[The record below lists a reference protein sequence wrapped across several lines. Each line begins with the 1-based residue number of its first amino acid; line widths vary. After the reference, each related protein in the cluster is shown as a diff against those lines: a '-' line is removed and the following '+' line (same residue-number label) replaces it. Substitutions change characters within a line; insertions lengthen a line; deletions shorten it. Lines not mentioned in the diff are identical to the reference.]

1 MAERRPGPP
10 KRLRAVSGRE
20 AGGVEGG
27 AEEPAARG
35 PGSGPEGRGVEA
47 PEAGLEVPALAD
59 AAAEAGA
66 EAGAEGAAARGSPP
80 GGALEAAPVLPA
92 GGRPGGPAATP
103 AWRTDAGGSMGRAP
117 RARGSRG
124 VVDLCVGQR
133 EDGEAFLCWLRDA
146 CELRGLSCE
155 VAHTGVVEDLRR
167 ELCAGRLRVRVLLD
181 LTAAWGQEDDPY
193 VRLCYAV
200 KDCGGRVI
208 DDPDAAAL
216 ADHKAAT
223 HHRLE
228 RAGLPVPPT
237 VVLRRWM
244 ADRSLTAEERQVLGD
259 AVVIK
264 PARGWGWR
272 GVVLGAP
279 PEREAI
285 ARARDHDR
293 SDDYLVQRQITY
305 PWLEDDEGRE
315 RPAWW
320 RVFYLFGEIV
330 PCWWSPETSEYRHL
344 SLREMSSHQ
353 LLPLARLS
361 AEVARLTGMDF
372 FSTEICLADEPA
384 VPGTPYQA
392 GGRPFFLIDY
402 VNDQC
407 DLRVQSRHKAAP
419 PDAVVR
425 HFAERFAELVWRDRH
440 GLPLDHDRTLWLRRA
455 ADGDPSL

>member
-1 MAERRPGPP
+1 MEERRSGLPG
-10 KRLRAVSGRE
+10 RLRAVSARE
-20 AGGVEGG
+20 TGDAAGG
-27 AEEPAARG
+27 AEEPEARSAAPAPEG
-35 PGSGPEGRGVEA
+35 PGAGVA
-47 PEAGLEVPALAD
+47 AAAVEVPALAD
-59 AAAEAGA
+59 AVAEAGPGS
-66 EAGAEGAAARGSPP
+66 AGPP
-80 GGALEAAPVLPA
+80 AGGALDVVSVVATGGRLDGVEGDPARRTLA
-92 GGRPGGPAATP
+92 GGAMGG
-103 AWRTDAGGSMGRAP
+103 AP
-117 RARGSRG
+117 RVRRSRE

-133 EDGEAFLCWLRDA
+133 ADGEAFLGWLRDA
-146 CELRGLSCE
+146 CALRGLSCE
-155 VAHTGVVEDLRR
+155 VAHADVVEDLRR
-167 ELCAGRLRVRVLLD
+167 ELCDGRLRVRVLLD
-181 LTAAWGQEDDPY
+181 LTAAWGQEEDPY
-193 VRLCYAV
+193 VQLCYAV

-244 ADRSLTAEERQVLGD
+244 PDRSLTAEERQILGD
-259 AVVIK
+259 RVVIK

-279 PEREAI
+279 PERDAI

-293 SDDYLVQRQITY
+293 TDDYLIQRQIRY
-305 PWLEDDEGRE
+305 AWLEDDEGRE

-330 PCWWSPETSEYRHL
+330 PCWWSPETSEYRHV
-344 SLREMSSHQ
+344 SLREMASHQ

-361 AEVARLTGMDF
+361 AEVARLTRMDF

-384 VPGTPYQA
+384 VADTPYQA
-392 GGRPFFLIDY
+392 DGRPFYLIDY

-407 DLRVQSRHKAAP
+407 DLRVQSQHKAAP
-419 PDAVVR
+419 PDTVVR
-425 HFAERFAELVWRDRH
+425 HFAERFAELAWRERH
-440 GLPLDHDRTLWLRRA
+440 GLPLECDRTLWLRRA

>member
-1 MAERRPGPP
+1 MADRRPEPA
-10 KRLRAVSGRE
+10 KRQRAVAGRKV
-20 AGGVEGG
+20 GDVEGG
-27 AEEPAARG
+27 GEEPAASR
-35 PGSGPEGRGVEA
+35 PGSGPEGPGPGDPGVGVEVA
-47 PEAGLEVPALAD
+47 ALAE
-59 AAAEAGA
+59 AAAEVGAGS
-66 EAGAEGAAARGSPP
+66 AGPTPGAA
-80 GGALEAAPVLPA
+80 LEVVPVVPA
-92 GGRPGGPAATP
+92 GRRPGGPEADP
-103 AWRTDAGGSMGRAP
+103 AWRRDAGGAMDRAP
-117 RARGSRG
+117 LARSRRG

-133 EDGEAFLCWLRDA
+133 EDGEAFLGWLRDA
-146 CELRGLSCE
+146 CALRALTCE
-155 VAHTGVVEDLRR
+155 VAHAGVVEELRR
-167 ELCAGRLRVRVLLD
+167 ELCDGRLRIRVLLD
-181 LTAAWGQEDDPY
+181 LTAAWGQDEDPY
-193 VRLCYAV
+193 VQLCYAV
-200 KDCGGRVI
+200 KDRGGRVI

-244 ADRSLTAEERQVLGD
+244 ADRSLTAEERRVLGD

-272 GVVLGAP
+272 GVVLDAP
-279 PEREAI
+279 PERDAI

-293 SDDYLVQRQITY
+293 GDDYLVQRQVTY
-305 PWLEDDEGRE
+305 TWLGDDEGRE

-344 SLREMSSHQ
+344 SLREMSSHH
-353 LLPLARLS
+353 LLPLARLV

-384 VPGTPYQA
+384 PSGTPYQA
-392 GGRPFFLIDY
+392 CGRPFFLIDY

-407 DLRVQSRHKAAP
+407 DLRVQSRDRAAP

-425 HFAERFAELVWRDRH
+425 HFAERFAELAWRDRH
-440 GLPLDHDRTLWLRRA
+440 GLPLDCHRTLWLRRA
-455 ADGDPSL
+455 ADGDPSV